1 MTKIANIIIKDN
13 VHVKI
18 DGLEVEDY
26 TNLSNQFSVFVPGAF
41 YTPQFKLGVWD
52 GYKRFFDINGKTYLA
67 FIDKI
72 VEYLITNGYD
82 ITLDDARKV
91 LPNPMKRATV
101 DQFSHLVG
109 YGGKPIEMRPYQ
121 VDAVNAMVE
130 TGRGVGLSATGSGKC
145 HHEDTFVTI
154 KCTDVTF
161 CHKLNIPIGVET
173 NIAIGH
179 LCKSLNEFN
188 INMRF
193 SYGYLY
199 PCDIDLFV
207 KGSSEKC
214 FVKINGYLKKRATM
228 YRITFDDG
236 TFNVCAD
243 SHKFVSYENEK
254 ENTVLAKRLSI
265 GNYVEHISGVAKK
278 VKSITIG
285 EVGDVYDISIED
297 SSHIYSTSNGILHH
311 NTSICASICDIYG
324 SSGYRILI
332 IVPSSDLVDQTHKTL
347 KMFGLN
353 AGIYSGDL
361 KQNGG
366 FDHIVATWQALQYN
380 PFMVSTTS
388 LPDSNG
394 NRTSFDGFITDEVQG
409 MKSEV
414 LSTLSSD
421 YGKHLPFRFGITG
434 TLPKPADE
442 EMSILSSL
450 GDILFRITTKWLI
463 DNGYLADLEIE
474 MIVTQEGKKES
485 FPDYASEKSWV
496 SKNNDRLSL
505 IAHDIINHT
514 KVYGNTFVLVD
525 SIEQGKILESLIP
538 DSVFMWGDTKKGI
551 RQSKYADFD
560 TMNGLTVI
568 ANMPIASTGISIDRI
583 FCLCLIDSG
592 KSFVRTIQSIGRGL
606 RLAHDKKIV
615 FIKDYSS
622 SLKYGSK
629 HRKERLKWYDE
640 QEYDKITTRKLK

>member
-1 MTKIANIIIKDN
+1 MHKITTKIGILYEAIEKLEKKSIVHDMLYKQQTRVMITGVSKNQIVDVVGIIKKN
-13 VHVKI
+13 TQ
-18 DGLEVEDY
+18 GLEISCEKEVIKCAKKHILIK
-26 TNLSNQFSVFVPGAF
+26 NLSPYEEIFASDLRIGDMILKNDNTKTKVTDIKNINATTFYDLSVKHIKHINTNGVLSKNVLCVYDTEITIRINDERFATFVDLPINTFKNIKIGDLCNSLIIFDNKNFENNIHYDTWVDIDVLCSNTLEYTKLQYFSKKQQMV
-41 YTPQFKLGVWD
+41 
-52 GYKRFFDINGKTYLA
+52 YKILFDNNTSIVCSFEHTFFTDLFDTVSIKNLKIGDKIKSPNGKN
-67 FIDKI
+67 I
-72 VEYLITNGYD
+72 VKNIT
-82 ITLDDARKV
+82 T
-91 LPNPMKRATV
+91 
-101 DQFSHLVG
+101 
-109 YGGKPIEMRPYQ
+109 
-121 VDAVNAMVE
+121 
-130 TGRGVGLSATGSGKC
+130 
-145 HHEDTFVTI
+145 
-154 KCTDVTF
+154 
-161 CHKLNIPIGVET
+161 
-173 NIAIGH
+173 
-179 LCKSLNEFN
+179 
-188 INMRF
+188 
-193 SYGYLY
+193 
-199 PCDIDLFV
+199 
-207 KGSSEKC
+207 
-214 FVKINGYLKKRATM
+214 
-228 YRITFDDG
+228 
-236 TFNVCAD
+236 
-243 SHKFVSYENEK
+243 
-254 ENTVLAKRLSI
+254 ENTIDVFSMATSD
-265 GNYVEHISGVAKK
+265 VALNN
-278 VKSITIG
+278 T
-285 EVGDVYDISIED
+285 
-297 SSHIYSTSNGILHH
+297 SHVYSTSNNILHH
-311 NTSICASICDIYG
+311 NTAMCASLCDIYG

-380 PFMVSTTS
+380 PFMVSATS